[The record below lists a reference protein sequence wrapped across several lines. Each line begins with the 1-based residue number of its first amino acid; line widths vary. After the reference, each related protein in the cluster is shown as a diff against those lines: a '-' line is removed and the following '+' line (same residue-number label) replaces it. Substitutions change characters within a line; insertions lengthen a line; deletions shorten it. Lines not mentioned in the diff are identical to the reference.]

1 MTEYMLL
8 SLVLSTSPLYF
19 SQRGTWQRE
28 TSQQHCS
35 QQQDKLTQNFKG
47 NLL

>member
-1 MTEYMLL
+1 MTKYMLL

-19 SQRGTWQRE
+19 SQRD
-28 TSQQHCS
+28 TSQPETS